1 MDLCWSRKFYLLQN
15 LRFLAHTFESKLAPI
30 WRITMGEKRMFVGMG
45 LKRRIAIIMGVAII
59 ATLIVVVV
67 YNKRLSNK
75 IYNGYSILSEMPLD
89 SEISATVKPF
99 GNGVIWYSSDGLSYY
114 SGGKE
119 IWNKAIN
126 MTQPVIDTCGD
137 YIVMA
142 ENRSN
147 DIYIFDIKGNQNKI
161 TSSYP
166 VIGVEISKQGVVAA
180 TLDDGEANYIEI
192 SDKGGTKIASGRTV
206 LSGDGYPVD
215 ISIADDGTR
224 LVVSYLAVSN
234 GVTQSKV
241 VFYNYSSV
249 GENEVDRIVGGFNQ
263 YKSTLVP
270 DVEFINNSTAVAFGD
285 NMFTIYSIKQK
296 PKITYEE
303 TFKNKVKSVFHSN
316 KYVGIVLEN
325 EDSAYP
331 YILRVYNT
339 KGEKIYSEKIN
350 FKYADICFAGK
361 NVMMY
366 NDMECRMYS
375 FAGTERFNYTFD
387 MGITSIVPIKSDK
400 FVLVGDNHIREIQLK

>member
-1 MDLCWSRKFYLLQN
+1 
-15 LRFLAHTFESKLAPI
+15 
-30 WRITMGEKRMFVGMG
+30 MGEKRISVGKDMKKK
-45 LKRRIAIIMGVAII
+45 LTIILGVAII
-59 ATLIVVVV
+59 AAFIVVVV
-67 YNKRLSNK
+67 YNKRLNNK
-75 IYNGYSILSEMPLD
+75 VYSGYSVLSEMNLD

-99 GNGVIWYSSDGLSYY
+99 GDGVIWYSADGLSYY

-119 IWNKAIN
+119 VWNKAIS
-126 MTQPVIDTCGD
+126 MSEPVIDTCGN

-142 ENRSN
+142 ENKSN

-161 TSSYP
+161 TSTYP
-166 VIGVEISKQGVVAA
+166 VIGVEISAQGVVAA
-180 TLDDGEANYIEI
+180 TLDEGEANYIEI
-192 SDKGGTKIASGRTV
+192 TDKSGTKIASGRTV

-215 ISIADDGTR
+215 ISIANDGTR

-303 TFKNKVKSVFHSN
+303 TFKNKVKSVFYSS
-316 KYVGIVLEN
+316 KYIGIVLEG
-325 EDSAYP
+325 EDAANP
-331 YILRVYNT
+331 YSLKVYNT
-339 KGEKIYSEKIN
+339 KGEKVYSKKID
-350 FKYADICFAGK
+350 FKYKDICFVGR
-361 NVMMY
+361 NVVMH

-387 MGITSIVPIKSDK
+387 MGLLSVVPLKSDK
-400 FVLVGDNHIREIQLK
+400 YVLVSDNSIKEIRLK